1 MRAHRGR
8 HGSRDN
14 WCVLEYNT
22 QTKEADRL
30 INYDGAVR
38 KISVPTVVL
47 CYLQWK
53 ANPNGDGTGLENRR
67 ALIAPLEF
75 DSLAFRQISPL
86 PPMLFL
92 CNTQVARKWNRHY
105 NRTKLSK

>member
-8 HGSRDN
+8 HGAPDN

-22 QTKEADRL
+22 QTKKADRL

-75 DSLAFRQISPL
+75 DSLAFRQNLTASANVVFVQHPSCSEMIS
-86 PPMLFL
+86 
-92 CNTQVARKWNRHY
+92 
-105 NRTKLSK
+105 KL

>member
-53 ANPNGDGTGLENRR
+53 VNPIGDGTGLENRR
-67 ALIAPLEF
+67 VLIAPLEF
-75 DSLAFRQISPL
+75 DSLTFRQIGYREFKSHHFP
-86 PPMLFL
+86 
-92 CNTQVARKWNRHY
+92 H
-105 NRTKLSK
+105 